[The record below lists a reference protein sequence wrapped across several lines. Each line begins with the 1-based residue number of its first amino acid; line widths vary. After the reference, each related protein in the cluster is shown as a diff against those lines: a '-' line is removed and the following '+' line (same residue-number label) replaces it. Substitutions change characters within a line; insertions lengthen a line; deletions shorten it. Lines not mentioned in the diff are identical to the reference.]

1 MDAITTYEA
10 KITADE
16 QVDKW
21 LSKFGTAASAANI
34 DALLALFHADASWR
48 DLLAFTWNIGT
59 AEGRDAIREM
69 LGACLART
77 APLAWRR
84 KGPARL
90 DDEIVEGVATFETR
104 VARCTAVIR
113 LKHGKAW
120 TLLTCMSELKEL
132 EAGFDARLRAE
143 YPNGREHGRTKRPH
157 HEKESEMLA
166 TTLQPYCVVV
176 GAGHCGTALGAQ
188 LRQLGVPTL
197 LIDSRERPS
206 DTWRARHDS
215 LSLHSPS
222 YFDQMPGFSYPANWP
237 PHPSKDQFANWLDA
251 YRSVMDLD
259 VWTSANCVAAG
270 FDDACGRWRLQV
282 NRYGRTIELKC
293 EQLVLATGL
302 FGAPKV
308 PEIPGKERFKGLQR
322 HASQYRRS
330 PDYRGRRCAVVGAG
344 TTAHDVAADLWASG
358 ADVTMVQRSPTIVM
372 KLEALI
378 EGFSQLYG
386 EAAKARGITTELA
399 DLLFAATPMRHLVRM
414 HQELVTQLKQRH
426 ARFYQGLERAGFQLT
441 FGEDESGVFPQI
453 LRDPG
458 GYYIDVGASDLVI
471 DGRIKL
477 KSGVGISALAEDSV
491 VLSDGSELPADAIF
505 YATGYERMSVAP
517 IGETIAAKADRLWG
531 LGSGTRNDPGP
542 WEGELRN
549 MWKPTQQTGLW
560 FHAGGIGMSRFY
572 SRILALQ
579 IKARQIGLS
588 TPVYKV
594 ADALHAAPLQAAV
607 PTGTA
612 SACAAR

>member
-104 VARCTAVIR
+104 VARCKAVIR

-132 EAGFDARLRAE
+132 EAGFDARRRVE
-143 YPNGREHGRTKRPH
+143 YPNGRVHDRTKQPH
-157 HEKESEMLA
+157 HEEESEKLA
-166 TTLQPYCVVV
+166 TTRQPYYVVV
-176 GAGHCGTALGAQ
+176 GAGHCGIALGAQ

-206 DTWRARHDS
+206 DTWRDRHDS

-251 YRSVMDLD
+251 YRSVMELD
-259 VWTSANCVAAG
+259 VWTSAKCVAAD
-270 FDDACGRWRLQV
+270 FDDASGRWRLQV

-330 PDYRGRRCAVVGAG
+330 PDYSGRRCVVVGAG
-344 TTAHDVAADLWASG
+344 TTAHDVAADLWGSG

-441 FGEDESGVFPQI
+441 FGQDESGVFPQI

-471 DGRIKL
+471 DGRI
-477 KSGVGISALAEDSV
+477 
-491 VLSDGSELPADAIF
+491 
-505 YATGYERMSVAP
+505 
-517 IGETIAAKADRLWG
+517 
-531 LGSGTRNDPGP
+531 N
-542 WEGELRN
+542 
-549 MWKPTQQTGLW
+549 
-560 FHAGGIGMSRFY
+560 
-572 SRILALQ
+572 
-579 IKARQIGLS
+579 
-588 TPVYKV
+588 
-594 ADALHAAPLQAAV
+594 
-607 PTGTA
+607 
-612 SACAAR
+612 

>member
-1 MDAITTYEA
+1 MDAIMTYEA

-21 LSKFGTAASAANI
+21 LFKFGAAASAANV

-77 APLAWRR
+77 APLAWCR
-84 KGPARL
+84 KGSARL
-90 DDEIVEGVATFETR
+90 DDEIVEGVATFETA
-104 VARCTAVIR
+104 VARCKAVIR

-132 EAGFDARLRAE
+132 EAGFDARRRVE
-143 YPNGREHGRTKRPH
+143 YSNGRERDSSKQPY
-157 HEKESEMLA
+157 HERRSEMLA
-166 TTLQPYCVVV
+166 TTPQPYCVVV
-176 GAGHCGTALGAQ
+176 GAGHCGIALSTQ

-206 DTWRARHDS
+206 DTWRDRHDS

-222 YFDQMPGFSYPANWP
+222 YFDQMPEFSYPANWP
-237 PHPSKDQFANWLDA
+237 LHPSKDQFANWLDA

-259 VWTSANCVAAG
+259 VWTSAKCVAAD
-270 FDDACGRWRLQV
+270 FDDACGRWRLQIS
-282 NRYGRTIELKC
+282 RYGRTIELMC

-308 PEIPGKERFKGLQR
+308 PEIPGKERFQGLHC

-330 PDYRGRRCAVVGAG
+330 PEYSGRRCVVVGAG

-386 EAAKARGITTELA
+386 EAAKARGTTTELA

-426 ARFYQGLERAGFQLT
+426 AKFYQGLECAGFQLT

-477 KSGVGISALAEDSV
+477 KSGVSVSALAEDSV
-491 VLSDGSELPADAIF
+491 VLSDGNELPADAIF
-505 YATGYERMSVAP
+505 YATGYERRSVAA
-517 IGETIAAKADRLWG
+517 IVGEKIAAKTGRLWG

-560 FHAGGIGMSRFY
+560 FHAGGVGMSRFY

-588 TPVYKV
+588 TPVY
-594 ADALHAAPLQAAV
+594 
-607 PTGTA
+607 G
-612 SACAAR
+612 R